1 MGACVR
7 AAHILT
13 DWNYRLALSSTRW
26 THAVS
31 VSPAFAAVRWY
42 RSRRSSLMRIV
53 SQWRLPFSTGGLPR
67 GFLGCSIGRIVYQ
80 QIILDNPS

>member
-1 MGACVR
+1 MAT
-7 AAHILT
+7 LT
-13 DWNYRLALSSTRW
+13 DCNYRLALSNTRW

-42 RSRRSSLMRIV
+42 RSLRSSLMRMV

-67 GFLGCSIGRIVYQ
+67 GFLGCSMPEVYQ
-80 QIILDNPS
+80 QIILDSTP